1 MKEGAVL
8 CLPVQAKRED
18 TIASADFG
26 KWMIKH
32 IDRWFVWARQRG
44 LEINRMEDIILVTG
58 THHTRSWTNV
68 AFPGGQGDAQASFA
82 AKVDQR
88 SRDTVAI
95 KWQFPPERNRGA
107 VLNCGPDGEVSGRV
121 SQFVL
126 AIDY

>member
-8 CLPVQAKRED
+8 CLPVQAKRVD
-18 TIASADFG
+18 TIAKPDFG

-32 IDRWFVWARQRG
+32 IDRWFLWARQRG

-82 AKVDQR
+82 AKVEHR

-95 KWQFPPERNRGA
+95 NWQYPQERNRGA
-107 VLNCGPDGEVSGRV
+107 VLNRGPNGEVSGRV

-126 AIDY
+126 ANDY